1 MIKIYTGYKIL
12 IQLYM
17 NQVNYRCIN
26 YLFTDVQINFIEYE
40 LNYSSTII
48 LINLLKQKLAG
59 SNI

>member
-48 LINLLKQKLAG
+48 LINLSKQKLAG